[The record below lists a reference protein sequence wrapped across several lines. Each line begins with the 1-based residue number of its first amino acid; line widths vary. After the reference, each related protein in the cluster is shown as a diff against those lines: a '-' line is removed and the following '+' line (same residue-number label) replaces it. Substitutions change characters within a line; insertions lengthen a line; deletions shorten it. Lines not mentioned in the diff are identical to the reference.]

1 VRKIIFL
8 LSLCWVVATFA
19 VHADTVTL
27 ADGNA
32 FTGEILKFDATGLML
47 NISDGVYTNLTW
59 GRISQDSLKQLSQNE
74 KLNAK
79 RPPISSFVEP
89 FIEPTAPEHPAKAE
103 ITVKPVTRLDRPAH
117 PSIILGMLSS
127 PVGLFVL
134 LVLYGANLFAAYEV
148 ALIRARTPGQV
159 MGLAAILPVI
169 APIIFLWMPIKPKTV
184 ETVYTEVVTAPSG
197 AGQNPD
203 EEIPI
208 VEVTHKVEEKKPEP
222 QIFARGK
229 FTFNKRFVETKFAG
243 FIGEAK
249 GDALTFTMEVRTT
262 KATFA
267 VERIMQVSATEVI
280 FETVQPGQVTVLL
293 TDIQEIKLN
302 PKPASA

>member
-1 VRKIIFL
+1 
-8 LSLCWVVATFA
+8 
-19 VHADTVTL
+19 
-27 ADGNA
+27 
-32 FTGEILKFDATGLML
+32 ML
-47 NISDGVYTNLTW
+47 TISDGVYTNLTW
-59 GRISQDSLKQLSQNE
+59 GKLSQDSLKQLSQDE

-79 RPPISSFVEP
+79 KPPVSSFVEP
-89 FIEPTAPEHPAKAE
+89 FIEPTAPEHPVKAE

-117 PSIILGMLSS
+117 PSIILGMLTS

-134 LVLYGANLFAAYEV
+134 LVLYVANLFAAFEV
-148 ALIRARTPGQV
+148 SLIRARTPGQV
-159 MGLAAILPVI
+159 VGLAAILPVI

-184 ETVYTEVVTAPSG
+184 ETQYAEVVTAPSG
-197 AGQNPD
+197 SLENPQ

-208 VEVTHKVEEKKPEP
+208 VEVTHKAEEKKPDP

-249 GDALTFTMEVRTT
+249 GDALAFSMEVRTT

-267 VERIMQVSATEVI
+267 VERIMQVSATDVI
-280 FETVQPGQVTVLL
+280 FETVPPGQVTVLL
-293 TDIQEIKLN
+293 ADIQEIKLN
-302 PKPASA
+302 PRPTSA